1 MSLASQSPSDII
13 NEIAEDLGIAT
24 SGESKIKFPFERYT
38 VKTIV
43 SRGDG
48 WYTTI
53 TLPNGA
59 RAELKYSLKFG
70 TLLYLSPKS
79 ATFERKKYNAPSG
92 FVPVMLYSLFQREA
106 VLGILPNRAIFPLPS
121 RNREVFYGFI
131 RGVHDGGLVSTT
143 DITLYN
149 EGWDKFAIQS
159 NRNGD
164 IILIDMHRGVFFKS
178 TSGIKKTSYMPFRG
192 VYPGVPEEPIPPNEY
207 YVRPMN
213 HLLESILV
221 VDDRA
226 LMKFD

>member
-1 MSLASQSPSDII
+1 MSVSQPSRII
-13 NEIAEDLGIAT
+13 SEIAEDLGV
-24 SGESKIKFPFERYT
+24 SSSEESKIKFPFERYT
-38 VKTIV
+38 VRTIV
-43 SRGDG
+43 GKSNG

-53 TLPNGA
+53 TLPNGS
-59 RAELKYSLKFG
+59 RAELEYSYKFAA
-70 TLLYLSPKS
+70 LLYLSPRS
-79 ATFERKKYNAPSG
+79 STFERRKYYVPSG
-92 FVPVMLYSLFQREA
+92 FVPVVLYSLFQREA

-121 RNREVFYGFI
+121 RNHEVFSGFI

-143 DITLYN
+143 EITIYN
-149 EGWDKFAIQS
+149 DGWDKFVIQS
-159 NRNGD
+159 HRNGD

-178 TSGIKKTSYMPFRG
+178 TLGIKKKSYMPFRG